1 MISADD
7 GGLEGGIFGNPVIRT
22 PNLDQLGRRSAKF
35 TNAFTSVSSCS
46 PRFFVF
52 NFCEKNS
59 CFSSCSFTLAVAFAL
74 EVALAVVLELVKK

>member
-46 PRFFVF
+46 PRFFLF
-52 NFCEKNS
+52 NFCKKTVAS
-59 CFSSCSFTLAVAFAL
+59 RVAVL
-74 EVALAVVLELVKK
+74 LLQLHLHLKLLLKLLLQ